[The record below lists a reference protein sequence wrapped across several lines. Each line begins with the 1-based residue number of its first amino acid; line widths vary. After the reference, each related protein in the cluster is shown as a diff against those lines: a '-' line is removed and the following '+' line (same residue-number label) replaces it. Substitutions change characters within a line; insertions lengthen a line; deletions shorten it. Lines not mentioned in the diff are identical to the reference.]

1 MKPLVPCNAENTSYI
16 DAIDVWWICYKN
28 GFQNYRNRNSDY
40 NVEVRKSLFN
50 PSEIRSRSTS
60 TIKGEKIFDF
70 PSNSSTLL
78 RSSAASFS
86 STYLPS
92 SFSLHPPVKTPFL
105 ASISGESINCLSETK
120 KKKKGNVWFIGADSV
135 DFYNSQ
141 MFRDFNDISIFSSD
155 DICVFDLDTMTVRI
169 ITHYIKLYGRL
180 VYHILLYRI
189 VSYRIISYF
198 VILYHVILHSIASY
212 YITLYH
218 IMSCHVILYHIIAY
232 RIASYHIIPYHIPYC
247 MIFHFISLYGLQFI

>member
-169 ITHYIKLYGRL
+169 KHIISNYMVDWFITSYC
-180 VYHILLYRI
+180 I
-189 VSYRIISYF
+189 VSYRIVSSHILSYSIMSYY
-198 VILYHVILHSIASY
+198 ILLHRTILHYIISCHVMSY
-212 YITLYH
+212 YIT
-218 IMSCHVILYHIIAY
+218 S
-232 RIASYHIIPYHIPYC
+232 
-247 MIFHFISLYGLQFI
+247 